1 MASDHLKVFSLWM
14 SQHFEAVVAPEIVLK
29 GQESKKWLDW
39 YFSKPEKR
47 KLQQLSEHVEH
58 HSKDVVLKK
67 VLYPDSLMEFAKCHS
82 IAKNLSFGKS
92 EKSVICVVD

>member
-1 MASDHLKVFSLWM
+1 MASDHLKVFSLGM

-67 VLYPDSLMEFAKCHS
+67 VLYPDSLMEFAKCYS